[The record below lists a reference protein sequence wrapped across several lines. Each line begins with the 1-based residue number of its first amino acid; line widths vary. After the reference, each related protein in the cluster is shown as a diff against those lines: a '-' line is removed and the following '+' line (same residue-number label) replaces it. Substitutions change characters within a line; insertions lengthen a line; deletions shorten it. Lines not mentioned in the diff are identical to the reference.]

1 LQPAVDGMRQ
11 QGTPYVGALYG
22 GLMLTDDGPRVL
34 EFNCR
39 FGDPEAQV
47 ILPLLETDLSEVMMA
62 CLEGRLAELEVRWR
76 PGYATC
82 VIMASGG
89 YPLRYEKGKPISGLE
104 AACQQ
109 PGVIVFHAGT
119 RWADGCLVTNGGR
132 VLGVTALGNS
142 LRESVDRAYRAV
154 GHIHFEGA
162 HYRTDIGAKGLAA
175 GSGNG

>member
-1 LQPAVDGMRQ
+1 
-11 QGTPYVGALYG
+11 
-22 GLMLTDDGPRVL
+22 
-34 EFNCR
+34 
-39 FGDPEAQV
+39 
-47 ILPLLETDLSEVMMA
+47 
-62 CLEGRLAELEVRWR
+62 VRWR
-76 PGYATC
+76 PGYVTC

-89 YPLRYEKGKPISGLE
+89 YPLHYEKGKPISGLE

-109 PGVIVFHAGT
+109 PEVIVFHSGT
-119 RWADGCLVTNGGR
+119 RWADGRLVTNGGR

-142 LRESVDRAYRAV
+142 LRESVDRAYGAV